1 MSKATGLGDNL
12 YVAGYDLSGDTGSL
26 SRIGGGPAATQ
37 DVTGINAEAFERVGL
52 LRDGAIDFAGFL
64 NTAAGREHDALKGL
78 PTTDVGVMYAR
89 GTTLGNPG
97 AAMTA
102 KQVTYDFTRGADG
115 SLNWTVNAQAAS
127 AGLQWGT
134 LLTAGLRTDAG
145 ATSGTSVD
153 GGAGSTFGAQ
163 AFLQLT
169 ALTGTNVVVTVQ
181 ESSDNGGTDP
191 WASVLAFDSATSART
206 TQYKAVAGDVERYVR
221 VTTSGVFT
229 SATFAVLF
237 VRNESEAFA
246 S

>member
-1 MSKATGLGDNL
+1 MAKATGLGDNL
-12 YVAGYDLSGDTGSL
+12 YVGGYDLSGDTGSL
-26 SRIGGGPAATQ
+26 SRIGGGPAGTQ
-37 DVTGINAEAFERVGL
+37 DVTGINSSAYERVGL
-52 LRDGAIDFAGFL
+52 LRDGVIDFAGFM
-64 NTAAGREHDALKGL
+64 NTAAGREHAALKGL
-78 PTTDVGVMYAR
+78 PRTDVGVMYAR

-102 KQVTYDFTRGADG
+102 KQVNYDFTRGADG

-134 LLTAGLRTDAG
+134 LLTAGLRTDGG
-145 ATSGTSVD
+145 ATSGTGVD
-153 GGAGSTFGAQ
+153 GGAGSTYGAQ

-169 ALTGTNVVVTVQ
+169 ALTGTNVVVTVE
-181 ESSDNGGTDP
+181 ESSDNGTDP
-191 WASVLAFDSATSART
+191 WASIIAFDSATSARSW
-206 TQYKAVAGDVERYVR
+206 QYKTVTGAVERYVR

-237 VRNESEAFA
+237 VRNEAEAFA